1 MLMSVVFRR
10 QSPSRLKLSEEWAVA
25 YHIFHQLSPTTI
37 ATKILTSSNVARGVP
52 PANPR
57 ARCACYLRR
66 PLRTRLVLRFALM
79 SLDDVNQIVLT
90 ARISFAEWWRL
101 GIVAVFGSQVRLRVI
116 TRFTA
121 TLWMHRGFET
131 QAILRL
137 VDIEVTAL
145 IQVML
150 ALSVTQTDPPFVARG
165 IYRFSSRPRQRRARL
180 PRDLRIV
187 GKRDDQRAAS
197 PQRVF
202 IDEQLIARDSI
213 SDTLFKRLACQNAC
227 RGATHAKNRRADQT
241 KCEYG

>member
-1 MLMSVVFRR
+1 
-10 QSPSRLKLSEEWAVA
+10 
-25 YHIFHQLSPTTI
+25 
-37 ATKILTSSNVARGVP
+37 
-52 PANPR
+52 
-57 ARCACYLRR
+57 
-66 PLRTRLVLRFALM
+66 M

-137 VDIEVTAL
+137 VDIEGTAL

-150 ALSVTQTDPPFVARG
+150 ALSGTQTDPPFVARG

-241 KCEYG
+241 KCEYGSNARDQKACRSRTRLQSSGCAQRPANRSAERRSHPGLLCFRCGNLCFEFGLGGVRSEHGNAIV